1 VMSAANSAA
10 RNHQAAEKS
19 PEARTGQSGPSENGS
34 AGGGRRPRSGIDG
47 RTTDKKSADRKQ
59 SAGTGA
65 KAAEPAN
72 ASGAQEMETWV
83 QDTAESELAIDGLD
97 HPADLDA
104 VVDIAVVDVEVDV
117 DVEID
122 EVLDEADLSVEDV
135 ADVVGDAPEDEAD
148 AADEPVAAVAAA
160 KPAAG
165 AAAPAQGKADEK
177 AADDG
182 EDDVFVYGDDDDDQP
197 AAQVAAAGATADPAR
212 YRCSTPSRR
221 SSLPSGSRRGCSP
234 RRSSPRPARCPARM
248 SASTSSGLP
257 RTAAGPRIICSRQTC
272 AWSCRSPSGTQG
284 GGCCSSTSSRRATS
298 A

>member
-1 VMSAANSAA
+1 MSAANSAA

-104 VVDIAVVDVEVDV
+104 VVDIAVVGICAPLNRTRVPGPKFVPVTVMVWPAPTLAGVAPVIVGKTAVGPCAGDTVPAGTDCTFKIASGVTLYPNEVRRF
-117 DVEID
+117 
-122 EVLDEADLSVEDV
+122 V
-135 ADVVGDAPEDEAD
+135 ASD
-148 AADEPVAAVAAA
+148 
-160 KPAAG
+160 
-165 AAAPAQGKADEK
+165 
-177 AADDG
+177 
-182 EDDVFVYGDDDDDQP
+182 
-197 AAQVAAAGATADPAR
+197 
-212 YRCSTPSRR
+212 
-221 SSLPSGSRRGCSP
+221 
-234 RRSSPRPARCPARM
+234 
-248 SASTSSGLP
+248 
-257 RTAAGPRIICSRQTC
+257 
-272 AWSCRSPSGTQG
+272 
-284 GGCCSSTSSRRATS
+284 
-298 A
+298 